1 MPEHGR
7 TYSTP
12 LDRRQ
17 HTWTTADFMAIARRQ
32 AELEDLAARRADR
45 VLLCDTD
52 AMVTAMWHE
61 QYLGHRADE
70 LEAYADARRHYPLTI
85 VADTDIPWVQDGDRR
100 SVAARRAQQ
109 ADLLERLALRG
120 ESYVVAS
127 GSIEERLD
135 TASVAIERATG
146 IRPTNDGV
154 AWAAPGTGGQVA
166 LPGGA
171 AARERV
177 ARWPSATPPL
187 FAGEARDALD
197 EAGTD
202 YELGAA
208 RLGLTVPA
216 LREADW
222 YAARHDELIDA
233 ERRVDT
239 EEIVE
244 LAARPGASV

>member
-12 LDRRQ
+12 LDRRE
-17 HTWTTADFMAIARRQ
+17 HTWTTADFMVIARRQ

-70 LEAYADARRHYPLTI
+70 LEAYADARRHYPLTL
-85 VADTDIPWVQDGDRR
+85 VADTDIPWIQDGDRR

-109 ADLLERLALRG
+109 ADLLERLAERG
-120 ESYVVAS
+120 QSYVVVS

-135 TASVAIERATG
+135 TAIVAIGRATG
-146 IRPTNDGV
+146 VRPTNDGV
-154 AWAAPGTGGQVA
+154 AWARLGRAGRWRYLEG
-166 LPGGA
+166 
-171 AARERV
+171 REHAWRRSL
-177 ARWPSATPPL
+177 AIRDSAL
-187 FAGEARDALD
+187 FAGDARDALD
-197 EAGTD
+197 AAGTD
-202 YELGAA
+202 NELGAA

-239 EEIVE
+239 EEIAE